1 MGTVVTIMNM
11 KGGVGKTTVAMHL
24 GGIIARYKLNKK
36 RRRGEISAEDFR
48 ELTAKWLK
56 EH

>member
-1 MGTVVTIMNM
+1 MFTGCIEE
-11 KGGVGKTTVAMHL
+11 KQEL
-24 GGIIARYKLNKK
+24 EELNKK

-48 ELTAKWLK
+48 ELTTKWLK